1 MVHLKTILGVSRD
14 FGSFSVC
21 HIWNG
26 SCTTIIL
33 LYAYLTSVKLT
44 QGCPLSPPLVN
55 TLLKVLAR
63 VVSQRK
69 EIKWIQAGKK
79 DSKLFLFA
87 DDKILYL
94 TNQKEYLDLEKGVC
108 AVMWRLGTKPGPSA
122 GDFTVEPYLQT
133 SHP

>member
-1 MVHLKTILGVSRD
+1 MVRLKTILGVSRD
-14 FGSFSVC
+14 FGSFAVC

-33 LYAYLTSVKLT
+33 LYAYLTLAKPT

-63 VVSQRK
+63 EVSQGK

-79 DSKLFLFA
+79 DITLFLFA
-87 DDKILYL
+87 DDVILYL
-94 TNQKEYLDLEKGVC
+94 TNQKE
-108 AVMWRLGTKPGPSA
+108 
-122 GDFTVEPYLQT
+122 
-133 SHP
+133 